1 LIVRPGDGRGRVR
14 KELPEILRVLR
25 ANDIEPMVVEAPRR
39 GDGARRTRA
48 ALGAGGHYLVAVG
61 GDALAREVVAA
72 MMEEG
77 AGKEATLSVVAAGSG
92 CDFVKTFGLPPDA
105 ASAALRLVTGVSYPI
120 DVVRVTC
127 VSPHGGT
134 IVTHF
139 AGLAEVGLGA
149 VATRRAARLPGWMG
163 RARYFGSFW
172 LTMATF
178 RVPELRVTADG
189 REFRGRAHEVIVGNT
204 QHAHGGIAISPRSFP
219 GDGIV
224 VVLVMRGPRSDQYT
238 LLPKMFWG
246 EQLPNPGIVE
256 SRAHERIEIDGSRPV
271 WVQADTEPLG
281 TTPAMFEVLPEALRL
296 KV

>member
-1 LIVRPGDGRGRVR
+1 
-14 KELPEILRVLR
+14 
-25 ANDIEPMVVEAPRR
+25 
-39 GDGARRTRA
+39 
-48 ALGAGGHYLVAVG
+48 
-61 GDALAREVVAA
+61 
-72 MMEEG
+72 
-77 AGKEATLSVVAAGSG
+77 
-92 CDFVKTFGLPPDA
+92 
-105 ASAALRLVTGVSYPI
+105 
-120 DVVRVTC
+120 
-127 VSPHGGT
+127 
-134 IVTHF
+134 
-139 AGLAEVGLGA
+139 
-149 VATRRAARLPGWMG
+149 
-163 RARYFGSFW
+163 
-172 LTMATF
+172 MATF

-224 VVLVMRGPRSDQYT
+224 DVLVMRGPRSDQYT